1 MLLSDSAQRPALSLP
16 PRLRPLGRVLVLVVD
31 MLAVGCLT
39 LFYDVVV
46 VATVFWVEGTYYDKS
61 AHNPSETLCVM
72 VIMGLVVG
80 AFVAGSLLLNKKYY
94 RALAVLVGLIPLA
107 LLAQFVHALSK
118 GH

>member
-1 MLLSDSAQRPALSLP
+1 
-16 PRLRPLGRVLVLVVD
+16 

-46 VATVFWVEGTYYDKS
+46 VATVFWVEVTYYDKS
-61 AHNPSETLCVM
+61 AHNTSETLGVM

-80 AFVAGSLLLNKKYY
+80 ALVAGSMLLNRKYHW
-94 RALAVLVGLIPLA
+94 ALAVLVGLLPLA
-107 LLAQFVHALSK
+107 LLAQLVYSSAK